1 MFALK
6 IWLQYLN
13 GVHVEIYTD
22 HKSLQYIFKQNDL
35 NLRQRRWQELL
46 KDYDID
52 ILYHPDKANI
62 VVNALSFTIM
72 ESTDGQSVEGQEI
85 TSLGF
90 CLLEYPDKRVVL

>member
-52 ILYHPDKANI
+52 ILYHPGKAN
-62 VVNALSFTIM
+62 VVAAVLSHKILG
-72 ESTDGQSVEGQEI
+72 STCGQSVERQGI
-85 TSLGF
+85 TKDLF
-90 CLLEYPDKRVVL
+90 